1 MAAAAK
7 DGDPH
12 CLASLKHYRSLMPLA
27 QEALA
32 LFHGEGCGVTRNNL
46 AAVAWHEMA
55 ARAGHAGARNALGL
69 RHLNGDGVA
78 RDDEGAIR
86 WFQAAAERGYADA
99 QFSLAIEYMSS
110 DAYAYAWLHL
120 AAEQGHEEADR
131 RKRELWE
138 YMTHD
143 DVSLAEELSTDLAPK
158 TGEPD
163 PEREACG
170 RPLAARP

>member
-1 MAAAAK
+1 MET
-7 DGDPH
+7 
-12 CLASLKHYRSLMPLA
+12 ASR
-27 QEALA
+27 
-32 LFHGEGCGVTRNNL
+32 GTT
-46 AAVAWHEMA
+46 
-55 ARAGHAGARNALGL
+55 
-69 RHLNGDGVA
+69 
-78 RDDEGAIR
+78 GAIR
-86 WFQAAAERGYADA
+86 WFQAAAEQGHAGAQNHLGQAYALGLGVIPDDVEAMHWLRAAVERGNPVAQYNLRFLYARYGNTAEAVRWMRAAAERGYADA

-143 DVSLAEELSTDLAPK
+143 DVSLAEELSADLAPK